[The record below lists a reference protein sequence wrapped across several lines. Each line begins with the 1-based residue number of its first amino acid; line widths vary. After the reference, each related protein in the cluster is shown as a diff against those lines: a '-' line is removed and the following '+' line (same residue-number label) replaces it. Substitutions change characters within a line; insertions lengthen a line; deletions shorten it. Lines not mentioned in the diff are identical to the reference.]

1 MLDADRNMN
10 APDYQNTQELLKQL
24 GKSLERLRVL
34 IVDRHAGA
42 RHSLRILLSTLG
54 ITSIHNAAT
63 SAEVLRQVKSNEFDI
78 IFADYFLDDGRDG
91 QQLLEELRQ
100 QQFISLSTVYILITA
115 ERAYQN
121 VVSVAELTP
130 DDYLIKPFTADL
142 LEARLVRA
150 LYKKRHFEKVFRFL
164 DNGALADALAA
175 CEALLARG
183 EPLFLTDALRRKGS
197 ILNALGRHEEARD
210 VYRQALEFTQAPWA
224 RMGLAV
230 ALRGAG
236 ELAEAENIG
245 LALIGEFPEYLAAY
259 DFAASVCEE
268 RGELEKAQE
277 LLQKAS
283 AISPN
288 NSLRQ
293 RLIGDV
299 AVHNKDL
306 DAAERAYGKV
316 LERRRGSS
324 LNAVDDYTDLTR
336 VMLERGNTENARRVT
351 QELRRDWRGSAEGE
365 FAALVMDSL
374 CAGQE
379 GQADKARESL
389 EKALAL
395 RETMEGDAD
404 AKKPSQK
411 IAVDLAHAC
420 LAAGDDDK
428 AREILGRIAAENHED
443 NRVIARIQD
452 VFTRTGKEEA
462 GKDLLAKVGREI
474 VELNERG
481 AQAALSGDDKTSVGA
496 LIEAAER
503 IPSVQFL
510 TDAARGIF
518 SLLERK
524 GWNEEMAD
532 RGLRYI
538 QTAQDKDAHSPKVV
552 SAREL
557 YFQVARKYGIE
568 AVLRGGRRETG

>member
-1 MLDADRNMN
+1 MSV
-10 APDYQNTQELLKQL
+10 PDPHNTQELLQQL
-24 GKSLERLRVL
+24 GKSLGRLRVL
-34 IVDRHAGA
+34 IVDRHSGA

-78 IFADYFLDDGRDG
+78 IFADYILDDGRDG

-150 LYKKRHFEKVFRFL
+150 IYKKRYFEKVFRFL
-164 DNGALADALAA
+164 DNGALADALVS
-175 CEALLARG
+175 CEALLTRG
-183 EPLFLTDALRRKGS
+183 EQPFLTDVLRQKGF
-197 ILNALGRHEEARD
+197 ILNSLGRHEEAED
-210 VYRQALEFTQAPWA
+210 VYHQALELTQAPWA

-230 ALRGAG
+230 ALRGLG
-236 ELAEAENIG
+236 KLAEAENIG
-245 LALIGEFPEYLAAY
+245 AALIGEFPEYLAAY
-259 DFAASVCEE
+259 DFVASVCEE

-288 NSLRQ
+288 NSIRQ
-293 RLIGDV
+293 HMVGNV
-299 AVHNKDL
+299 AVRNKDL

-324 LNAVDDYTDLTR
+324 LNAIDDYTDLTR
-336 VMLERGNTENARRVT
+336 VMLDRGNTESARRVT
-351 QELRRDWRGSAEGE
+351 QELRRDWRGNAQGE
-365 FAALVMDSL
+365 FAALIMDSL

-389 EKALAL
+389 NKALAL
-395 RETMEGDAD
+395 RETMQGDAD
-404 AKKPSQK
+404 AKGPSQK

-428 AREILGRIAAENHED
+428 AREILGKIAAENHED
-443 NRVIARIQD
+443 HGVLAQIQD
-452 VFTRTGKEEA
+452 IFAKTGKEVA
-462 GKDLLAKVGREI
+462 GKELLAEVGREI

-481 AQAALSGDDKTSVGA
+481 AQAAQSGDDQASVEA

-503 IPSVQFL
+503 VPSVQFL
-510 TDAARGIF
+510 TDAARVIF
-518 SLLERK
+518 KLLDRK
-524 GWNEEMAD
+524 GWNEEMAN
-532 RGLRYI
+532 RGLRYL
-538 QTAQDKDAHSPKVV
+538 QLAHGKDARNPKVV

-557 YFQVARKYGIE
+557 YFQVASKYGIE
-568 AVLRGGRRETG
+568 AVALGNRRGTA

>member
-1 MLDADRNMN
+1 MS
-10 APDYQNTQELLKQL
+10 APDLQNTQELLKQL
-24 GKSLERLRVL
+24 GKGLERLRVL

-63 SAEVLRQVKSNEFDI
+63 SAEVLRQVKSNEFGI
-78 IFADYFLDDGRDG
+78 IFADYILDDGRDG
-91 QQLLEELRQ
+91 QQLLEELRR

-115 ERAYQN
+115 ERAYRN

-130 DDYLIKPFTADL
+130 DDYLVKPFTADL

-150 LYKKRHFEKVFRFL
+150 LYKKRYFEKVFRFL
-164 DNGALADALAA
+164 DSGALADALAA
-175 CEALLARG
+175 CEALLAR
-183 EPLFLTDALRRKGS
+183 EDPLFLTDVLRQKGF
-197 ILNALGRHEEARD
+197 ILNALGCHEEARD
-210 VYRQALEFTQAPWA
+210 VYRQAFELTQAPWA

-230 ALRGAG
+230 ALRGLG
-236 ELAEAENIG
+236 DLAEAEDIG
-245 LALIGEFPEYLAAY
+245 MALISEFPEYLAAH
-259 DFAASVCEE
+259 DFTASVCEE

-288 NSLRQ
+288 NSFRQ

-299 AVHNKDL
+299 AVRNKDL
-306 DAAERAYGKV
+306 NTAERAYGKV

-324 LNAVDDYTDLTR
+324 LNAIDDYTDLTR
-336 VMLERGNTENARRVT
+336 VMLDRGSTESARRVT
-351 QELRRDWRGSAEGE
+351 QELRRTWRDNALGE

-379 GQADKARESL
+379 GQTNKAKESL
-389 EKALAL
+389 EKALAMHDAML
-395 RETMEGDAD
+395 NDAD

-411 IAVDLAHAC
+411 IATDLAHAC
-420 LAAGDDDK
+420 LVVDDDGK
-428 AREILGRIAAENHED
+428 AREILGKIAAENHED
-443 NRVIARIQD
+443 HGVIARIQD
-452 VFTRTGKEEA
+452 IFAKTGKEEA
-462 GKDLLAKVGREI
+462 GKDLLAKVGQEI

-481 AQAALSGDDKTSVGA
+481 AQAAQSGDDRTSVQT

-503 IPSVQFL
+503 VPSVQFL
-510 TDAARGIF
+510 TDAARAIF
-518 SLLERK
+518 SLLDRK
-524 GWNEEMAD
+524 GWNEEMAE

-538 QTAQDKDAHSPKVV
+538 RMVQDKDALSPKFV
-552 SAREL
+552 SVREL

-568 AVLRGGRRETG
+568 AVSLGSRRGTG

>member
-1 MLDADRNMN
+1 MPDANMSL
-10 APDYQNTQELLKQL
+10 PDLQNTQELLKQL
-24 GKSLERLRVL
+24 GKHMDRLRVL
-34 IVDRHAGA
+34 IVDRYSGA
-42 RHSLRILLSTLG
+42 RNSLRILLSTLG

-78 IFADYFLDDGRDG
+78 IFADYVLDDGRDG

-100 QQFISLSTVYILITA
+100 QRFISLSTVYILITA
-115 ERAYQN
+115 ERAYRN

-150 LYKKRHFEKVFRFL
+150 LYKKSYFEKVFRFL
-164 DNGALADALAA
+164 DNGALADALSS

-183 EPLFLTDALRRKGS
+183 EPLFLSDVLRQKGH
-197 ILNALGRHEEARD
+197 ILNMLGRHEEARD
-210 VYRQALEFTQAPWA
+210 VYRQALELTQAPWA

-230 ALRGAG
+230 ALRGIG
-236 ELAEAENIG
+236 DLAEAENIG
-245 LALIGEFPEYLAAY
+245 AALIGEFPEYLVAY
-259 DFAASVCEE
+259 DFVANVCEE
-268 RGELEKAQE
+268 EGKLEKAQE

-288 NSLRQ
+288 NSFRQ

-299 AVHNKDL
+299 AVRNKDL
-306 DAAERAYGKV
+306 DAAEHAYGKV

-336 VMLERGNTENARRVT
+336 VMLDRGNTESARRVT
-351 QELRRDWRGSAEGE
+351 QDLRRDWRGNTQGE

-379 GQADKARESL
+379 GQADKAKESL
-389 EKALAL
+389 DKALAL
-395 RETMEGDAD
+395 RETMRDDAD
-404 AKKPSQK
+404 GKGPSRK

-428 AREILGRIAAENHED
+428 AREILGRIAAENNED
-443 NRVIARIQD
+443 RGVIARIED
-452 VFTRTGKEEA
+452 VFAKTGKEEA

-481 AQAALSGDDKTSVGA
+481 AQAAQSGDGETSMQA
-496 LIEAAER
+496 LIDAAER
-503 IPSVQFL
+503 VPSVQFL
-510 TDAARGIF
+510 TDAAKSIF
-518 SLLERK
+518 SKLDRK
-524 GWNEEMAD
+524 GWNEDMAS

-538 QTAQDKDAHSPKVV
+538 QLAQEKDANSPKVV
-552 SAREL
+552 SARES
-557 YFQVARKYGIE
+557 YFHVARKYGIE
-568 AVLRGGRRETG
+568 AVSLGGRRGTA